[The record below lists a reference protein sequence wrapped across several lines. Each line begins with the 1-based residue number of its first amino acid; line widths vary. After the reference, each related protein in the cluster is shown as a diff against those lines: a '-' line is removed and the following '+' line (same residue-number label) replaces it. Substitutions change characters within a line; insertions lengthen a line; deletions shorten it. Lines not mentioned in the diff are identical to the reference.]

1 MANLSVSHYFLHKL
15 RKKKHF
21 FAIFGILLIKNQLIM
36 ASTSEVGHA
45 KNIAN
50 LNLLNTNIVAL
61 GATYNPSNPKL
72 LLPNLQTIYTT
83 AFTQQS
89 RVNNFVAP
97 YSVAVDERE
106 IIFKPLNKD
115 LTKLRKAYKATEGV
129 TQVQLEDF
137 MTIIRKL
144 KGVKKSKDNPSTDPE
159 EQQDTYST
167 SQMSYD
173 QRTNTM
179 DLLISLLQNTPN
191 YNPNENEY
199 KIATYQAKKAAMLA
213 KTQAVADTFVPLNNA
228 RSLRNT
234 TLYNTPDNLVDMG
247 NKAKDYLF
255 TILDSSSVQYKAI
268 AKIKFKKR

>member
-1 MANLSVSHYFLHKL
+1 
-15 RKKKHF
+15 
-21 FAIFGILLIKNQLIM
+21 M

-83 AFTQQS
+83 AFTEQS
-89 RVNNFVAP
+89 SVNNLVAP

-106 IIFKPLNKD
+106 ILFKPLNRE

-144 KGVKKSKDNPSTDPE
+144 KGIKKSKDKLSTDPQE
-159 EQQDTYST
+159 AQDSYST

-191 YNPNENEY
+191 YSPNESEY
-199 KIATYQAKKAAMLA
+199 KIVAYQDKKAAMLL

-228 RSLRNT
+228 RSARNE
-234 TLYNTPDNLVDMG
+234 TLYNSEDNLVDIA

-268 AKIKFKKR
+268 SKIKFKKA

>member
-1 MANLSVSHYFLHKL
+1 
-15 RKKKHF
+15 
-21 FAIFGILLIKNQLIM
+21 M

-50 LNLLNTNIVAL
+50 LNLLNTNIIAV
-61 GATYNPSNPKL
+61 GAIYNPSNPKL
-72 LLPNLQTIYTT
+72 LLTNLQNVYTS
-83 AFTQQS
+83 AFKQQQN
-89 RVNNFVAP
+89 VNNLVAP

-106 IIFKPLNKD
+106 IIFKPLNRE

-144 KGVKKSKDNPSTDPE
+144 KGVRKTATTPSTNPDD
-159 EQQDTYST
+159 EQANHST

-173 QRTNTM
+173 QRTNNM

-191 YNPNENEY
+191 FNPNETEY
-199 KIATYQAKKAAMLA
+199 QIATYQNKKDQMLL

-228 RSLRNT
+228 RSLRNDIV
-234 TLYNTPDNLVDMG
+234 YNSEDNLVDLA
-247 NKAKDYLF
+247 NRAKDYLF
-255 TILDSSSVQYKAI
+255 TILDGSSAQYKAI

>member
-1 MANLSVSHYFLHKL
+1 
-15 RKKKHF
+15 
-21 FAIFGILLIKNQLIM
+21 M

-50 LNLLNTNIVAL
+50 LNLLNTNIIAL

-72 LLPNLQTIYTT
+72 LLTNLQSIYTT
-83 AFTQQS
+83 ALSQQGS
-89 RVNNFVAP
+89 VNNLVAP
-97 YSVAVDERE
+97 YSIAVDARE
-106 IIFKPLNKD
+106 TIFKPLNRE
-115 LTKLRKAYKATEGV
+115 LTKLRKAYKTTEGV

-144 KGVKKSKDNPSTDPE
+144 KGEKKSKDKPTTDPNE
-159 EQQDTYST
+159 EQETHSV

-179 DLLISLLQNTPN
+179 DLLIALLQNTPN
-191 YNPNENEY
+191 YNPNEAEY
-199 KIATYQAKKAAMLA
+199 KVVTYQAKKASMLQA
-213 KTQAVADTFVPLNNA
+213 TQAVADTFVPLNNA
-228 RSLRNT
+228 RSTRNS
-234 TLYNTPDNLVDMG
+234 TLYNAEENLINIA

-255 TILDSSSVQYKAI
+255 TILDTSSAQYKAI

>member
-1 MANLSVSHYFLHKL
+1 
-15 RKKKHF
+15 
-21 FAIFGILLIKNQLIM
+21 M

-50 LNLLNTNIVAL
+50 LNLLNTNIIAL
-61 GATYNPSNPKL
+61 GTIYNPSNPKL

-83 AFTQQS
+83 SFTEQES
-89 RVNNFVAP
+89 VNNLVAP

-106 IIFKPLNKD
+106 VIFKPLNRE
-115 LTKLRKAYKATEGV
+115 LTKLRKAYKSTEGV

-144 KGVKKSKDNPSTDPE
+144 KGVKKSKGNSSTDPKE
-159 EQQDTYST
+159 EQDSYST

-173 QRTNTM
+173 QRTNNM

-199 KIATYQAKKAAMLA
+199 KIATYQAKKASMLS

-228 RSLRNT
+228 RSARNT
-234 TLYNTPDNLVDMG
+234 TLYNSEDNLVDIA

-255 TILDSSSVQYKAI
+255 TILDASSAQYKAI